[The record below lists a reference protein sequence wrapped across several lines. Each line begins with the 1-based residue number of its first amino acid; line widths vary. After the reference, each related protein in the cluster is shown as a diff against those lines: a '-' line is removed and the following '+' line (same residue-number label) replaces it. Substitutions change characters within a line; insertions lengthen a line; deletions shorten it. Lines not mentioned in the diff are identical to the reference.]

1 MQASSSESL
10 PKYPG
15 KKIAC
20 NGNFLVVHV
29 ESLISDAGV
38 FYPITP
44 STEQG
49 EMFQNF
55 YAKGQLNAFGN
66 SLLAIEAEGE
76 HAAQGGA
83 IAMSVTGKR
92 VVNFTSGQ
100 GIVYGLEQ
108 YYHAPGK
115 LSTMVVSVAARALT
129 KHALNVH
136 CGHDDIY
143 AALDTGWLMTF
154 AKDAQ
159 QAADQA
165 VILRKVCELSI
176 NPGMNIQDGFLTSHL
191 ERTFRQLEPGLVRD
205 FLGRGDEV
213 IECPT
218 ESQRVLFGP
227 KRRRIP
233 QMIDLKNPVLLG
245 PVQNQEHYMNG
256 VAARR
261 NNFSEGILE
270 MFEEAYDE
278 FAKLTGR
285 QYGLITEY
293 KCEDA
298 ETVFV
303 SLGSSAE
310 NLEAAADYIR
320 EKYSVREKHSDL
332 VGVVHINVLRPFPEK
347 AVIDAL
353 RGKKNV
359 VVLERTDESLST
371 DNPLTRDIRI
381 ALAKATE
388 NHRVGAFPHLGAV
401 NPNTEK
407 PRIFSGV
414 YGLGSRDF
422 RPEAMLGA
430 YEFVMGKTSRQD
442 GRTCQDGE
450 RFFFLG
456 IDHPYAVVSK
466 DTPSLLPQ
474 NARAIRLHSIGGW
487 GMITTGK
494 NLAEVLSACSDTIA
508 KQKGLFDEYGNPQE
522 LIHVSANPKYGSEKK
537 GSPTNYF
544 LVAAGERI
552 RVNCDLQH
560 VTAVLC
566 CDPKIFTHTNPLVGL
581 TEGGAFVWESSETDS
596 NRVWQ
601 RIPRKYRQEILDK
614 KIRIYTLHGFKIAK
628 EATDREDLQTRMQGN
643 AFLGAFFQVS
653 PFLKNQNIPS
663 EEFLK
668 IIRHQYEKKF
678 GRFGEAVVESNM
690 TVMQAGFDQVSVIE
704 PGAVDAPDS
713 SSFISSLTL
722 PCTQVQPGRLQK
734 EDEKVPMFSME
745 NFNSEFSAG
754 LGYDQPASPL
764 ASVGIMAAGTGRNAS
779 KYVARLQTPV
789 YIAEN
794 CTQCMEC
801 ISVCPDTALP
811 NTAQD
816 IGAVLTTAI
825 KNYVTDSQSRESLL
839 SAVPKIEESARER
852 MLEIVKKKEKTLFP
866 DVIASELAR
875 VREQDSAISS
885 KALDELTS
893 ILDIL
898 PLSFQKTKS
907 IFELPEKKK
916 PGSGGLFSIFVN
928 DLCKGCAACVEAC
941 GDHMAL
947 KMVDETEDIHAH
959 HLSTNKFLT
968 LLSDTDPKYMGKF
981 DAMNPAESRAATLRN
996 HLMMH
1001 SKYTALVSG
1010 DGACAGCGEKSVLRA
1025 IVTITETYLRPIF
1038 HAKAKRLRA
1047 KAIQLREMGL
1057 KALGH
1062 LKHEAP
1068 EAYSFLVRTIQHSVL
1083 GLGGANEEDTKE
1095 RIASGFKGGDSE
1107 LVDVLVAVMEQ
1118 DAYNHD
1124 QLRTLEGALP
1134 NGMSVMAM
1142 AAHTGCNTVFGSTPP
1157 NNPHPYPWMNS
1168 LFQDGATIGWLIGE
1182 SFIKTHGSRSIVP
1195 ERLADKILSAINRN
1209 PENDFVEGSEVGFG
1223 EQDYFD
1229 LTHFSDSFMTDDEIA
1244 EMPKVWI
1251 IGGDGGM
1258 GDIGFQNVSKAVLQ
1272 NRPNVKMLMLDT
1284 QVYSNTGG
1292 QNSDSSPMTG
1302 GFDMNQSG
1310 RASEGKL
1317 TEMKSVA
1324 ECFLG
1329 GHGSPMVSQVSIAN
1343 AANLYKNILDSLT
1356 YRGTAFI
1363 QSFTSCQPEHGIADY
1378 ASQQQARLSRDSRGV
1393 PEFIYNPQLGESYSE
1408 SLSLKG
1414 NPSLERDWYLKS
1426 IPTTKEKY
1434 HYTVAHWTFTEA
1446 RFRFHHKKI
1455 KPEQA
1460 ETLVSLD
1467 DQLKLVTMDDIVNR
1481 RHLNRN
1487 HRAYIPKDGVVA
1499 IEYAN
1504 DGSPI
1509 YHRLSR
1515 QMVIFCVERRK
1526 AWRLLQSRAGI
1537 ANKDYARQKVLLGK
1551 IDSGEWTLKEA
1562 LKQDFETL

>member
-1 MQASSSESL
+1 MQASTS

-15 KKIAC
+15 KRIAC
-20 NGNFLVVHV
+20 NGNYLAVHT

-55 YAKGQLNAFGN
+55 YAKGHLNAFGN

-100 GIVYGLEQ
+100 GIVYGIEQ

-165 VILRKVCELSI
+165 LILRKVCELSL

-191 ERTFRQLEPGLVRD
+191 ERTFRQIEPGLVRE
-205 FLGRGDEV
+205 FLGRPDDV
-213 IECPT
+213 IDCPS
-218 ESQRVLFGP
+218 EPQRVLFGP
-227 KRRRIP
+227 TRRRIP

-270 MFEEAYDE
+270 RFKAAYEE
-278 FAKLTGR
+278 FGSLTGR

-293 KCEDA
+293 KCDDA

-320 EKYSVREKHSDL
+320 ETHSET
-332 VGVVHINVLRPFPEK
+332 VGVIHINVLRPFPEK
-347 AVIDAL
+347 VIIDAV

-359 VVLERTDESLST
+359 IVLERTDESLAT

-381 ALAKATE
+381 SLSKATE
-388 NHRVGAFPHLGAV
+388 NHRVGAFPHLG
-401 NPNTEK
+401 PIDPTTEK
-407 PRIFSGV
+407 PRVFSGV

-422 RPEAMLGA
+422 RPEGMLGA
-430 YEFVMGKTSRQD
+430 YEFAMGRLNRQD
-442 GRTCQDGE
+442 GKSSNDGE

-456 IDHPYAVVSK
+456 IDHPYAVVSG
-466 DTPSLLPQ
+466 DTPSLLPE
-474 NARAIRLHSIGGW
+474 NARAVRLHSIGGW

-494 NLAEVLSACSDTIA
+494 NLGEVLSACSDYIA
-508 KQKGLFDEYGNPQE
+508 KKRELYDEHGKPQE

-537 GSPTNYF
+537 GAPTSYF
-544 LVAAGERI
+544 LVAAQERI
-552 RVNCDLQH
+552 RVNCDLMH

-566 CDPKIFTHTNPLVGL
+566 CDPKIFTHTNPLQGL
-581 TEGGAFVWESSETDS
+581 TKGGAFVWESSENDPAKI
-596 NRVWQ
+596 WQ

-614 KIRIYTLHGFKIAK
+614 EIRLYTLHGFKIAR

-643 AFLGAFFQVS
+643 AFLGAFFRVS
-653 PFLKNQNIPS
+653 PFLQNQKIPD
-663 EEFLK
+663 EDFLS
-668 IIRHQYEKKF
+668 IIRNQYEKKF

-690 TVMQAGFDQVSVIE
+690 TVMRAGFNEVTAVE
-704 PGAVDAPDS
+704 PGGVDAPDT

-722 PCTQVQPGRLQK
+722 PCTQIQPGHVGEK
-734 EDEKVPMFSME
+734 DETVPMFSME
-745 NFNSEFSAG
+745 SFNSEYRAG
-754 LGYDQPASPL
+754 LGYHQPASPL
-764 ASVGIMAAGTGRNAS
+764 ASVGVVAAGTGRESS

-816 IGAVLTTAI
+816 IHTVLSAAI
-825 KNYVTDSQSRESLL
+825 KNYVTDDKARESLL
-839 SAVPKIEESARER
+839 KSVPSIEESARER
-852 MLEIVKKKEKTLFP
+852 MLEVVKNKQKTPFP
-866 DVIASELAR
+866 DLIAAELSK
-875 VREQDSAISS
+875 VREQNPAITS
-885 KALDELTS
+885 KALDELTA

-907 IFELPEKKK
+907 IFELPEKKN

-947 KMVDETEDIHAH
+947 KMVDETEDVHAH
-959 HLSTNKFLT
+959 HLSTHKFLDY
-968 LLSDTDPKYMGKF
+968 LPDTSQKYMGKF

-1025 IVTITETYLRPIF
+1025 VTTITETYMRPIF
-1038 HAKAKRLRA
+1038 HAKADRLRT
-1047 KAIQLREMGL
+1047 KVSQLREMGA
-1057 KALGH
+1057 KALGS
-1062 LKHEAP
+1062 LKAQSP
-1068 EAYSFLVRTIQHSVL
+1068 ESYALLARTIQHTIL
-1083 GLGGANEEDTKE
+1083 GLGGTDDQDTQN
-1095 RIASGFKGGDSE
+1095 RIDSEFKGGDAE
-1107 LVDVLVAVMEQ
+1107 LIETLVAIMEQ
-1118 DAYNHD
+1118 DAYNHRD
-1124 QLRTLEGALP
+1124 LRTLEGALP

-1142 AAHTGCNTVFGSTPP
+1142 TAHTGCNTVFGSTPP

-1182 SFIKTHGSRSIVP
+1182 SFIKIHGSRSIIP
-1195 ERLADKILSAINRN
+1195 ERLADQILTGGGK
-1209 PENDFVEGSEVGFG
+1209 EFC

-1229 LTHFSDSFMTDDEIA
+1229 LTHFSDSAMTDDEIA
-1244 EMPKVWI
+1244 EMPKVWV

-1302 GFDMNQSG
+1302 GFDMNQAG

-1329 GHGSPMVSQVSIAN
+1329 GHGSPLVSQVSIAN

-1363 QSFTSCQPEHGIADY
+1363 QSFTSCQPEHGVADY
-1378 ASQQQARLSRDSRGV
+1378 ASQNQARLSRDSRGV
-1393 PEFIYNPQLGESYSE
+1393 PEFVFNPQLGESYSE

-1426 IPTTKEKY
+1426 IPTKKEKY

-1455 KPEQA
+1455 KADQTEGLMA
-1460 ETLVSLD
+1460 LD
-1467 DQLKLVTMDDIVNR
+1467 DQLKLVTMDDVVNR
-1481 RHLNRN
+1481 RHLNPN

-1499 IEYAN
+1499 TEYAE
-1504 DGSPI
+1504 DGSPV

-1515 QMVIFCVERRK
+1515 QMVIFCIERRK
-1526 AWRLLQSRAGI
+1526 AWRLLQSRAGLT
-1537 ANKDYARQKVLLGK
+1537 NKDYARQKVLLNK
-1551 IDSGEWTLKEA
+1551 IDNEEWTIKEA
-1562 LKQDFETL
+1562 LEQDFEGL